1 MQGSKVCIIWPP
13 TLIAGSFFSKRW
25 RDVPQEQVS
34 IIHWFRW
41 GYVCYVYVTER
52 KATTIIVLLIALC
65 FCAVPTANGTAGSQ
79 LSTPRSGK
87 SPSPS
92 PTSPA
97 SLRRRRVI
105 TEILLDLLSMIIYRL
120 RLSEAVYRFF
130 PTVNSTWTFPWI
142 KWICENCFMTLSL
155 ITFSSFKI
163 LPWKKRH
170 WIYGSVLML
179 FVPLRDPKVT
189 ACSSSTT
196 CLWLRMKTGQTT

>member
-1 MQGSKVCIIWPP
+1 MLLINNAAGSQTVPQFLELHTFLPCLLASTEPQTVTSPKPSVLPGDTIPLCSCVFLFRRMQGSKVCIIWPP
-13 TLIAGSFFSKRW
+13 TLIAGAFFSKRW

-41 GYVCYVYVTER
+41 GYVCYVYVTEL
-52 KATTIIVLLIALC
+52 KATAIIVLLIALC

-105 TEILLDLLSMIIYRL
+105 YITEILLDLSNMIIYRL
-120 RLSEAVYRFF
+120 RLCLSILY
-130 PTVNSTWTFPWI
+130 NS
-142 KWICENCFMTLSL
+142 K
-155 ITFSSFKI
+155 
-163 LPWKKRH
+163 
-170 WIYGSVLML
+170 
-179 FVPLRDPKVT
+179 
-189 ACSSSTT
+189 
-196 CLWLRMKTGQTT
+196 